1 MPQGERRTPPIRA
14 RHGVPLLTMVT
25 EITAERKILPP
36 GRWGRV
42 REVLRDS
49 LVNFFREN
57 SLTVSA
63 SIAYYSLLAIF
74 PLLLLL
80 LSVSGAFIR
89 RYELYGRLALVL
101 EHYLPVRED
110 FIMREL
116 VGISRAYGRVSVLS
130 ILLLLWSSSGVFLP
144 IERALN
150 RAWEVEKQRKW
161 WLRRLLALEMAGIFG
176 FLAMFST
183 LLVGTRRYTDA
194 WLRTWVASSLL
205 PFVEF
210 SYRGIFVAATFGITL
225 CMFLVLFERLPNR
238 PMSYRQAFPGALLT
252 ALLWAAA
259 RSLFTHLLPL
269 LNYRQ
274 VYGSI
279 GVVVALMTWV
289 YISSVVMLFGA
300 QVSRSLYRTWKV
312 KSPTVEAPAE
322 SVVESVG
329 KAP

>member
-1 MPQGERRTPPIRA
+1 MA
-14 RHGVPLLTMVT
+14 T
-25 EITAERKILPP
+25 EIKTGKKTFRP
-36 GRWGRV
+36 GRWWQV

-49 LVNFFREN
+49 LVNFFRED

-63 SIAYYSLLAIF
+63 SIAYYSLLALF
-74 PLLLLL
+74 PMLFLLLA
-80 LSVSGAFIR
+80 VSGLFIR
-89 RYELYGRLALVL
+89 RFELSGRLALVL
-101 EHYLPVRED
+101 GHYLPVKAD

-116 VGISRAYGRVSVLS
+116 VGISRAYGKVSILS
-130 ILLLLWSSSGVFLP
+130 FLLLLWSSSGVFLP

-150 RAWEVEKQRKW
+150 QAWEVQKRRSW
-161 WLRRLLALEMAGIFG
+161 WRRRLLALEMAGIFG

-183 LLVGTRRYTDA
+183 LLVGTRVYIHA

-205 PFVEF
+205 PLVEF
-210 SYRGIFVAATFGITL
+210 SYRALFVAATFGITL

-238 PMSYRQAFPGALLT
+238 PMDLRQAFPGALLT

-259 RSLFTHLLPL
+259 RSAFTHVLPF

-274 VYGSI
+274 LYGSI

-289 YISSVVMLFGA
+289 YISSVIMLFGA

-312 KSPTVEAPAE
+312 KAPAVEAAAE
-322 SVVESVG
+322 GLVESAG
-329 KAP
+329 EAP

>member
-1 MPQGERRTPPIRA
+1 MANENKTEKKTP
-14 RHGVPLLTMVT
+14 L
-25 EITAERKILPP
+25 P

-49 LVNFFREN
+49 LVKFLREN

-74 PLLLLL
+74 PLLFLLL
-80 LSVSGAFIR
+80 AVSGLFIR
-89 RYELYGRLALVL
+89 RYELSGRLALVL
-101 EHYLPVRED
+101 EHFLPVKAD

-116 VGISRAYGRVSVLS
+116 VGISRAYGRVSILS
-130 ILLLLWSSSGVFLP
+130 FLLLLWSSSGVFLP

-150 RAWEVEKQRKW
+150 RAWEVEKQRSW
-161 WLRRLLALEMAGIFG
+161 WRRRLLALEMAGIFG

-183 LLVGTRRYTDA
+183 LLVGTRRYTHA

-210 SYRGIFVAATFGITL
+210 SYRTLFVAATFGITL

-238 PMSYRQAFPGALLT
+238 PMALRQAFPGALLT
-252 ALLWAAA
+252 ALGWEAA
-259 RSLFTHLLPL
+259 RSLFTHVLPFI
-269 LNYRQ
+269 NYRQ

-289 YISSVVMLFGA
+289 YISSAIMLFGA

-312 KSPTVEAPAE
+312 NAPALEAPAGG
-322 SVVESVG
+322 VVQSAGE
-329 KAP
+329 AP

>member
-252 ALLWAAA
+252 ALLWAAV
-259 RSLFTHLLPL
+259 RSLFAHLLPF

-274 VYGSI
+274 LYGSI

-289 YISSVVMLFGA
+289 YISSAIMLFGA

-312 KSPTVEAPAE
+312 QPPTLDAPA
-322 SVVESVG
+322 SGAVESVSDG
-329 KAP
+329 P